1 MKWNWQKPDWPDFS
15 YKPEVL
21 ERREQNFL
29 HGSGLF
35 FGAYKHLNW
44 EDRDKFKIEIINKE
58 ALKTSEIEGE
68 YLDRDS
74 LQSSIR
80 RHFGLQIHKRKIKQP
95 GTGIAD
101 IMVNL
106 YDTCEDPLSHKML
119 HLWHHVLTCERNDLQ
134 NIGCYRTGKKPME
147 VVSGPLHRPKIHFE
161 APPASQVK
169 KEMNRFVRWFN
180 RTAPD
185 GKSPL
190 PALTRAGIAH
200 LYFECIHPFEDGNGR
215 IGRMLSEKVL
225 AQACGEPT
233 LIALAT
239 IIERNKK
246 AYYDALERAN
256 KRNEITQWLVY
267 FADTIL
273 EALRY
278 TQTYVKFLIEQTK
291 LFERLR
297 GKINSRQKKCL
308 LRMFKEGPD
317 GFTGGLSAKNYI
329 SITKA
334 TRPTATR
341 DLADLVAK
349 GALLKTGERKST
361 RYNLNIS
368 F

>member
-1 MKWNWQKPDWPDFS
+1 M
-15 YKPEVL
+15 
-21 ERREQNFL
+21 RREQDFL
-29 HGSGLF
+29 HGSGLL
-35 FGAYKHLNW
+35 FGAYKHLDW
-44 EDRDKFKIEIINKE
+44 ENKDKLKIEIISNE

-80 RHFGLQIHKRKIKQP
+80 RHFGLQIQKRKIKQS
-95 GTGIAD
+95 GTGITD
-101 IMVNL
+101 IMVDL
-106 YDTCEDPLSHKML
+106 YNTCEDPLSREML
-119 HLWHHVLTCERNDLQ
+119 YDWHYMLTCEREDLQ
-134 NIGCYRTGKKPME
+134 DIGRYRTGKEPME
-147 VVSGPLHRPKIHFE
+147 VVSGPLHRQKVHFE

-180 RTAPD
+180 RTAP
-185 GKSPL
+185 GGRSPL

-215 IGRMLSEKVL
+215 IGRVLSEKVL

-239 IIERNKK
+239 IIERDKK
-246 AYYDALERAN
+246 AYYGALERAN
-256 KRNEITQWLVY
+256 KKNEITQWLVY
-267 FADTIL
+267 FADMTL

-278 TQTYVKFLIEQTK
+278 TQTYIKFLIEKTK
-291 LFERLR
+291 LFESLR

-349 GALLKTGERKST
+349 GALLKTGERRST
-361 RYNLNIS
+361 RYILNIS
-368 F
+368 P